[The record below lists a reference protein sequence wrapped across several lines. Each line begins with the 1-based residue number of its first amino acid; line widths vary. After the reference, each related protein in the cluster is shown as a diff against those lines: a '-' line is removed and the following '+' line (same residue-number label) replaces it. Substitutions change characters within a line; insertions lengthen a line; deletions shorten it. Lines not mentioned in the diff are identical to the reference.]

1 MDDWTI
7 HDRTEFPVQ
16 KVTTITKL
24 KWGVNFTVKHGA
36 GIPAELLR
44 VEVDVLPTPDRR
56 ESPLRSRHT
65 EQDGFTQ
72 YPVPQQLTHF
82 AAMSRA
88 LSSVICSLTAIFAAE
103 LGNRNTCLL

>member
-44 VEVDVLPTPDRR
+44 AAICPFPSLPYCPPTRT
-56 ESPLRSRHT
+56 STS
-65 EQDGFTQ
+65 
-72 YPVPQQLTHF
+72 
-82 AAMSRA
+82 
-88 LSSVICSLTAIFAAE
+88 LS
-103 LGNRNTCLL
+103 